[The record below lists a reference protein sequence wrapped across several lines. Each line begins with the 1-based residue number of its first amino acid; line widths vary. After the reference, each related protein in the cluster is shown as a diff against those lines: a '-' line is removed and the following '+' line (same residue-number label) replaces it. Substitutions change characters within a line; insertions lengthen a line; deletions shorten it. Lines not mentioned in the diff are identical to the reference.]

1 MAQKATELLAFEP
14 STHTA
19 NPIDAHV
26 GARVRM
32 HRLLLRVKL
41 DALAGSIGVTVFAMR
56 DYELG
61 VSRISAEHLRRICRA
76 LEAPPSFFFESG
88 SGCSGRR
95 RGICG

>member
-1 MAQKATELLAFEP
+1 
-14 STHTA
+14 
-19 NPIDAHV
+19 
-26 GARVRM
+26 
-32 HRLLLRVKL
+32 L

-61 VSRISAEHLRRICRA
+61 VSRISAEHLWRICRA

-95 RGICG
+95 RITTSQDSVTSPRELPTGNDGDAAV